1 MSTPLIIVAAL
12 AYLLLLFAVAYAI
25 EHGGAWSARITRSST
40 VYTLSLA
47 VYCSSWT
54 FNGGIGKASQ
64 SGIDFLPIYLG
75 PTLVFALGLVLI
87 RKMLRVSRANRITS
101 IADFIGA
108 RFGKST
114 GLAALVTV
122 IAVIGMVPYIALQ
135 LKSVSSGLDVL
146 AASGTAT
153 DGAATSQPIWFDG
166 ALWATVV
173 LAVFAMLFGSRSLH
187 PDEHHPG
194 MVVAVALESIL
205 KLVALTAVGLF
216 VVYGIFH
223 GFGDLF
229 AKGAA
234 SPAVQPLYEHGGLQR
249 GINWIVM
256 TLLAMAAILCLPRQ
270 FQVMVVENVDQR
282 HLSRALWQFPLYLLA
297 INLFVL
303 PIAIAARLTVPD
315 GADPDS
321 LVLTVPLLAGEPGLA
336 LVAFLGGLSA
346 AASMVVVEATA
357 LSIMICNDV
366 VMPALLRWRRLGL
379 AERPDLTRLLLWIRR
394 AAVAGLLA
402 LGYLYM
408 RWDSERYALVSI
420 GLISFLA
427 VAQFAPAM
435 IGGLFWR
442 GATKAG
448 AVAGISAGFAVWL
461 YTQFLPSLAQSGLL
475 PPAFATDG
483 LFGITLLKPYA
494 LFGLA
499 GLDPVTHSAFWS
511 LLGNVGAFVGVS
523 LLTQQSAI
531 ERAQASLFVDG
542 SDFDEAARVWRR
554 TARLP
559 DLVSLAARFLGRERA
574 HAAFAGW
581 VRSHGLDPATT
592 VHADAEMVLFAER
605 LLAGVIGAAS
615 ARVLV
620 SAVVDEE
627 PVGIDE
633 VMRILDETSR
643 VIEANRQLEEKSEAL
658 ERATSDLKQANA
670 RLQVLDRLKDDFV
683 ATVNHEL
690 RTPLT
695 SIRTFSEIL
704 RDNPGLAPDE
714 RQEFLQ
720 VVVTE
725 TERLTRLIDELL
737 DLSKIEAGGAEPDL
751 VPLDLAA
758 VAEDCA
764 ASMRQVFAASGVRLR
779 LALGGQPAWVVGDR
793 DRLVQVIV
801 NLLGNAVKFSPPGRG
816 RVTLGIGGDDRSV
829 DLFVAD
835 NGPGIKPADRES
847 VFDRF
852 RQVGDTLTDRPGGAG
867 LGLAI
872 CRRIVVQHGGEIW
885 VEDGEDGGAVFK
897 VRFARVAAPHVEPA
911 PRRLAQMPR

>member
-1 MSTPLIIVAAL
+1 
-12 AYLLLLFAVAYAI
+12 
-25 EHGGAWSARITRSST
+25 
-40 VYTLSLA
+40 
-47 VYCSSWT
+47 
-54 FNGGIGKASQ
+54 
-64 SGIDFLPIYLG
+64 
-75 PTLVFALGLVLI
+75 
-87 RKMLRVSRANRITS
+87 
-101 IADFIGA
+101 
-108 RFGKST
+108 
-114 GLAALVTV
+114 
-122 IAVIGMVPYIALQ
+122 
-135 LKSVSSGLDVL
+135 
-146 AASGTAT
+146 
-153 DGAATSQPIWFDG
+153 
-166 ALWATVV
+166 
-173 LAVFAMLFGSRSLH
+173 
-187 PDEHHPG
+187 
-194 MVVAVALESIL
+194 
-205 KLVALTAVGLF
+205 
-216 VVYGIFH
+216 
-223 GFGDLF
+223 
-229 AKGAA
+229 
-234 SPAVQPLYEHGGLQR
+234 
-249 GINWIVM
+249 
-256 TLLAMAAILCLPRQ
+256 
-270 FQVMVVENVDQR
+270 
-282 HLSRALWQFPLYLLA
+282 
-297 INLFVL
+297 
-303 PIAIAARLTVPD
+303 
-315 GADPDS
+315 
-321 LVLTVPLLAGEPGLA
+321 
-336 LVAFLGGLSA
+336 
-346 AASMVVVEATA
+346 
-357 LSIMICNDV
+357 
-366 VMPALLRWRRLGL
+366 
-379 AERPDLTRLLLWIRR
+379 
-394 AAVAGLLA
+394 
-402 LGYLYM
+402 
-408 RWDSERYALVSI
+408 
-420 GLISFLA
+420 
-427 VAQFAPAM
+427 
-435 IGGLFWR
+435 
-442 GATKAG
+442 
-448 AVAGISAGFAVWL
+448 
-461 YTQFLPSLAQSGLL
+461 
-475 PPAFATDG
+475 
-483 LFGITLLKPYA
+483 
-494 LFGLA
+494 
-499 GLDPVTHSAFWS
+499 
-511 LLGNVGAFVGVS
+511 
-523 LLTQQSAI
+523 
-531 ERAQASLFVDG
+531 
-542 SDFDEAARVWRR
+542 
-554 TARLP
+554 
-559 DLVSLAARFLGRERA
+559 
-574 HAAFAGW
+574 
-581 VRSHGLDPATT
+581 
-592 VHADAEMVLFAER
+592 MVLFAER

-779 LALGGQPAWVVGDR
+779 LALGDQPAWVAGDR